1 MEGGPPSFPRD
12 FPCPVVLGFLAQGAV
27 TPFAYR
33 AVTLSGGPF
42 QVTSA
47 RRTVCNS
54 PAAPRG
60 RPAWSHNTLEATV
73 VALTLQGFR
82 LFRVR
87 SPLLAESQLMSFPRG
102 TEMFQFPRLPPP
114 GYVFTGQYRG
124 ITRGGLPHSD
134 IPGSTPACGYPR
146 LFAARCVLHRLPTPR
161 HPPCALSSL
170 TQSSFAGPRFKLE
183 DASVTR
189 DESCAQPQTFRPDAA
204 TSAPFNPSFGPL
216 PYAVF
221 KDPRFLEV
229 LPDPDAPAPD
239 DGTRAFGPSK
249 LDSGR
254 QRGKGFALGRSR
266 GR

>member
-12 FPCPVVLGFLAQGAV
+12 FPCPVVLGSLAQGAV

-47 RRTVCNS
+47 RRTVCDS

-221 KDPRFLEV
+221 KDQGCL
-229 LPDPDAPAPD
+229 A
-239 DGTRAFGPSK
+239 
-249 LDSGR
+249 
-254 QRGKGFALGRSR
+254 
-266 GR
+266 